1 NRGSHF
7 YLALYWAEAL
17 AHQNKNAS
25 LKAEFKTMAETLRK
39 NEEKIIAELNEIQ
52 RTAVNIGGYYKPN
65 EALATKSMRPNSL
78 LNSILA

>member
-1 NRGSHF
+1 
-7 YLALYWAEAL
+7 
-17 AHQNKNAS
+17 
-25 LKAEFKTMAETLRK
+25 MAETLRK